1 MNDIC
6 WDVARDASDDGF
18 IFVGSSESNASVA
31 KSENSKGGSDFW
43 VLKTNAGGTKIWDKT
58 FGGSGFDSARKIIAN
73 GVNEFVIGGSSDSP
87 ISGNKSEESRGEMD
101 FWLLKIDSLGKII
114 WEKRFGSVLDDE
126 CLSLARTMDHK
137 ILAGGYAYHTG
148 GDRTQGTLGNRD
160 LWVLK
165 LEQNS
170 SKIWDR
176 RFGGNSNEY
185 CRDIMVTQQNEFLLL
200 GNSDSYNFNDSDGI
214 NPDYNDLWL
223 LKINQDG
230 DELWNR
236 FHGGNNQHETGYAG
250 TLAPSGDMFL
260 AGKSNSSATAN
271 KTSPRLGSYDFWI
284 IKADSNGS
292 R

>member
-1 MNDIC
+1 
-6 WDVARDASDDGF
+6 
-18 IFVGSSESNASVA
+18 
-31 KSENSKGGSDFW
+31 
-43 VLKTNAGGTKIWDKT
+43 
-58 FGGSGFDSARKIIAN
+58 
-73 GVNEFVIGGSSDSP
+73 
-87 ISGNKSEESRGEMD
+87 
-101 FWLLKIDSLGKII
+101 
-114 WEKRFGSVLDDE
+114 
-126 CLSLARTMDHK
+126 
-137 ILAGGYAYHTG
+137 
-148 GDRTQGTLGNRD
+148 
-160 LWVLK
+160 
-165 LEQNS
+165 
-170 SKIWDR
+170 
-176 RFGGNSNEY
+176 
-185 CRDIMVTQQNEFLLL
+185 LL